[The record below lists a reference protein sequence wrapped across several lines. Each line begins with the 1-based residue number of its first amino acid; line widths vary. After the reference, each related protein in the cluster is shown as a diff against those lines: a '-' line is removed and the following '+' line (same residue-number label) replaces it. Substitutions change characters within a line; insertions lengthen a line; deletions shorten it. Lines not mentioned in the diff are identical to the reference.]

1 MKNIISANVIII
13 VLLGLLL
20 LLSSCSTT
28 SEGKKSTDS
37 YTNYKSKIEVLEE
50 THLKEGKF
58 LGNTN
63 VKVIYKN
70 YDALVREK
78 SYEGKETDRKKEY
91 FYNYETESEIP
102 AGGHIEF
109 EIEAASIE
117 GANVGQFEISL
128 FYGTNEI
135 KYSKDKITFATGSK
149 FSNIDEKY
157 NIEIFKNSFIVQ
169 IKRKTIKPFELKVID
184 NHIKK
189 LSRFKIFPY
198 VSQ

>member
-1 MKNIISANVIII
+1 MKNIISANVIFI
-13 VLLGLLL
+13 VLLGSLL

-78 SYEGKETDRKKEY
+78 SYEGKETDRKKES
-91 FYNYETESEIP
+91 FYNYETEAEIP

-117 GANVGQFEISL
+117 GAKVGQFEISL
-128 FYGTNEI
+128 FYGTNEV

-149 FSNIDEKY
+149 FSNIDEEY
-157 NIEIFKNSFIVQ
+157 NIEIFKNFFIVQ
-169 IKRKTIKPFELKVID
+169 IKRKTVKPFELKVID
-184 NHIKK
+184 NHIEK